1 MITVQEHPQGAT
13 LAIRAQPGARKN
25 AILGEQAG
33 ALKVAVTAP
42 PEDGKANAAIL
53 DLLRGALQLKR
64 SQLELVS
71 GATHRQKVILIRD
84 RTPEQLQQQLAA
96 LLG

>member
-1 MITVQEHPQGAT
+1 MIVVQEHPQGAT

-53 DLLRGALQLKR
+53 DLLRDALQLKR

-84 RTPEQLQQQLAA
+84 RTPEQLQQQLTA